1 MVNHKF
7 IKQHEVILKTKL
19 GWNVIYI
26 KLRIKHISPG
36 FIVCSNNVRYAAWN
50 GREIGTSTPDF
61 AYNLLDMDEE
71 TGKTYYQL
79 YIEQD
84 FVKKQK
90 EQSNE

>member
-1 MVNHKF
+1 M
-7 IKQHEVILKTKL
+7 T
-19 GWNVIYI
+19 
-26 KLRIKHISPG
+26 
-36 FIVCSNNVRYAAWN
+36 

-61 AYNLLDMDEE
+61 AYNLLDLDEE